1 MNGHTPTAASRLMGV
16 ATMRG
21 GRYGSATHWDVP
33 LLNTPAVVSAR
44 TARSFLPRRL
54 SPRTHAVT
62 VCACR
67 TWPSRRRGV
76 WDCVPP
82 NSLHLDACHPGS
94 NSIMINATSGG
105 TMLCTRVPSVIN
117 AQPYEHNS
125 TRSGQL
131 YQEAHAQT
139 PPAFPVMGREGS
151 SPQDEDKTMQM
162 AFRRQRACYHVRR
175 LGDTLPE
182 PEKHHESAEPPP
194 DVQQASSSPTCVHEV
209 H

>member
-1 MNGHTPTAASRLMGV
+1 
-16 ATMRG
+16 MRG

-67 TWPSRRRGV
+67 TW
-76 WDCVPP
+76 
-82 NSLHLDACHPGS
+82 LHEGEQYGTVCHRTLSISMPVTPGS
-94 NSIMINATSGG
+94 NSVMINATSGG
-105 TMLCTRVPSVIN
+105 IMLCTRVPSVIN

-182 PEKHHESAEPPP
+182 PEKHHESAGPPP